1 MIGQLNTS
9 SANGERLRFQVVV
22 YLVVSVFVAL
32 LLRLWFLQIIRG
44 ESYRNLSENNRI
56 RLEDIPPT
64 RGIIYDRHGRILVD
78 NRPAFKLALVPAD
91 VSDLNQTLFKLG
103 RILEVEE
110 PELEEKVKSAPRGAP
125 FRPILLSRDMNRDQV
140 AAVETY
146 RFNLPGVMVQIEPR
160 RSYEMP
166 SFAAHLI
173 GYLGEIEETQLKERR
188 HEGYKIGDYLGK
200 YGVEMEWEADLKGL
214 RGGRQVEADAAGRQ
228 LSILR
233 EVAPQPG
240 HNLILTLD
248 TQLQL
253 EAENALKGK
262 AGAIVAMDPNT
273 GDILAM
279 ASSPAFDQNQFVR
292 GFTPDEWQAIVDNP
306 LHPLENKAIQ
316 GQYPLGSTFKPVVA
330 TAALAEGLASPETIL
345 SCSGEYQLGNQV
357 YRCWKKRGH
366 GQISLYQALVQS
378 CDIYFYQLGQRLGID
393 LMSAYAQRYR
403 LGSRTLIRLNNEAGG
418 LVPTAQWKLRRFGV
432 PWQKGEDLVTA
443 IGQGFVLATPMQMA
457 VYYAAIANGGKFLR
471 PRVVLRVEDPEG
483 AVVKNVSPEILGK
496 LNVRPGVI
504 SFIQKALE
512 GAVNEPHGTG
522 RAAQLGGRLRSI
534 KVAGKT
540 GTAQVVRAPGEEEEE
555 GDESQIPY
563 EYRDHAWFV
572 AYAPAEAPEIVVVA
586 LVEHGGH
593 GGSAAAPLVRQVMEE
608 YFRNRPS
615 VQEAQGETGSS
626 ATSLGTGWQQA
637 AGSQQTEDSR
647 QRTALASRHQAPGT
661 KH

>member
-1 MIGQLNTS
+1 MIGQLNKS
-9 SANGERLRFQVVV
+9 PVNGERLRFQVVV

-32 LLRLWFLQIIRG
+32 LLRLWFLQIVRG

-56 RLEDIPPT
+56 RLEDVPPT

-91 VSDLNQTLFKLG
+91 VSDLNQTLGKLG
-103 RILEVEE
+103 QILDVEK
-110 PELEEKVKSAPRGAP
+110 PQLEEKVKSAPRGAP

-140 AAVETY
+140 AAVETHK
-146 RFNLPGVMVQIEPR
+146 FNLPGVMVQIEPR

-166 SFAAHLI
+166 YFAAHLI
-173 GYLGEIEETQLKERR
+173 GYLGEIEESQLKEKR
-188 HEGYKIGDYLGK
+188 HQGYKIGDYLGK
-200 YGVEMEWEADLKGL
+200 YGVEMEWESELKGL

-228 LSILR
+228 LSVLR
-233 EVAPQPG
+233 EVAPEPG
-240 HNLILTLD
+240 HNLVLTLD

-262 AGAIVAMDPNT
+262 AGAIVAMDPTT

-292 GFTPDEWQAIVDNP
+292 GLTPSEWQAIVDNP

-330 TAALAEGLASPETIL
+330 TAALAEGLISPETTL
-345 SCSGEYQLGNQV
+345 TCTGEYQLGNQV

-366 GQISLYQALVQS
+366 GQIDLYQALVQS
-378 CDIYFYQLGQRLGID
+378 CDIYFYQLGQKLGID
-393 LMSAYAQRYR
+393 LISAYAQRYR
-403 LGSRTLIRLNNEAGG
+403 LGSRTLIKLNNEAGG
-418 LVPTAQWKLRRFGV
+418 LVPTAQWKLRRLGI

-443 IGQGFVLATPMQMA
+443 IGQGFLLATPMQMA
-457 VYYAAIANGGKFLR
+457 VYYAAIANGGRFMR

-483 AVVKNVSPEILGK
+483 VVVKNVSPEILGK
-496 LNVRPGVI
+496 LNVNPNII
-504 SFIQKALE
+504 SFLQKALE

-522 RAAQLGGRLRSI
+522 QAAKLSGRLRNI

-540 GTAQVVRAPGEEEEE
+540 GTAQVVRAPEDEEKE
-555 GDESQIPY
+555 GDESETPY

-608 YFRNRPS
+608 YFKNRPQ
-615 VQEAQGETGSS
+615 VQEARR
-626 ATSLGTGWQQA
+626 
-637 AGSQQTEDSR
+637 AGVME
-647 QRTALASRHQAPGT
+647 
-661 KH
+661 

>member
-1 MIGQLNTS
+1 MIGPLNTS
-9 SANGERLRFQVVV
+9 SVNGERLRFQVVV
-22 YLVVSVFVAL
+22 YLVVSIFVVL

-91 VSDLNQTLFKLG
+91 VGDLKLTLDKLG
-103 RILEVEE
+103 RILKVEE
-110 PELEEKVKSAPRGAP
+110 PQLVEKVKSAPRGAP

-140 AAVETY
+140 AAVETH

-173 GYLGEIEETQLKERR
+173 GYLGEIEEAQLKEKR
-188 HEGYKIGDYLGK
+188 HQGYKLGDYLGK
-200 YGVEMEWEADLKGL
+200 YGVETEWEAELKGL

-228 LSILR
+228 LSVLR

-240 HNLILTLD
+240 HNLVLTLD

-253 EAENALKGK
+253 RAENALKGK
-262 AGAIVAMDPNT
+262 AGAIIAMDPTT

-292 GFTPDEWQAIVDNP
+292 GFTPSEWQAIVDNP

-330 TAALAEGLASPETIL
+330 TAALAEGLVNPETTL
-345 SCSGEYQLGNQV
+345 NCTGEYQLGNQL

-366 GQISLYQALVQS
+366 GQIALYQALVQS
-378 CDIYFYQLGQRLGID
+378 CDIYFYQLGQKLGID
-393 LMSAYAQRYR
+393 LLSAYAQRYR

-432 PWQKGEDLVTA
+432 RWQKGEDLVTA
-443 IGQGFVLATPMQMA
+443 IGQGFLLATPIQVA
-457 VYYAAIANGGKFLR
+457 VFYSAIANGGKFLR
-471 PRVVLRVEDPEG
+471 PRVVLRVEDPDG
-483 AVVKNVSPEILGK
+483 GVVKNVNPEILGR
-496 LNVRPGVI
+496 LNLNPGII
-504 SFIQKALE
+504 SFIQHALE
-512 GAVNEPHGTG
+512 GAVNEPNGTG
-522 RAAQLGGRLRSI
+522 RAGQMHGRLRSI

-540 GTAQVVRAPGEEEEE
+540 GTAQVVRAPEDEEEE
-555 GDESQIPY
+555 GEESQTPY

-572 AYAPAEAPEIVVVA
+572 AYAPAEAPEIVVVV

-593 GGSAAAPLVRQVMEE
+593 GGTAAAPLAREVMEE
-608 YFRNRPS
+608 YFSNRPP
-615 VQEAQGETGSS
+615 VQEAQDEAGSGQ
-626 ATSLGTGWQQA
+626 LA
-637 AGSQQTEDSR
+637 AGRRNQPPSTRD
-647 QRTALASRHQAPGT
+647 
-661 KH
+661 

>member
-1 MIGQLNTS
+1 MIGPLNTS
-9 SANGERLRFQVVV
+9 SVNGERLRFQVVV
-22 YLVVSVFVAL
+22 YLMVSVFVVL
-32 LLRLWFLQIIRG
+32 LLRLWFLQIIKG

-64 RGIIYDRHGRILVD
+64 RGIIYDRYGRILVD

-91 VSDLNQTLFKLG
+91 VSDMRQTLGKLG
-103 RILEVEE
+103 RILQIDELH
-110 PELEEKVKSAPRGAP
+110 LEEKVKSAPRGAP
-125 FRPILLSRDMNRDQV
+125 FRPVLLSRDMNRNQV
-140 AAVETY
+140 AAVETH
-146 RFNLPGVMVQIEPR
+146 RFNLPGVMVQIQPR

-173 GYLGEIEETQLKERR
+173 GYLGEIEEAQLREKR
-188 HEGYKIGDYLGK
+188 HQGYKLGDYLGK
-200 YGVEMEWEADLKGL
+200 YGVEMEWEGELKGL

-233 EVAPQPG
+233 EVAPEPG

-253 EAENALKGK
+253 RAENALKDK
-262 AGAIVAMDPNT
+262 AGAIIAMDPTT

-292 GFTPDEWQAIVDNP
+292 GFAPNEWQAIVDNP

-330 TAALAEGLASPETIL
+330 TAALAEGLINPAATFY
-345 SCSGEYQLGNQV
+345 CTGEYQLGNQV

-366 GQISLYQALVQS
+366 GQIALFQALVQS
-378 CDIYFYQLGQRLGID
+378 CDVYFYQLGQKLGID
-393 LMSAYAQRYR
+393 LLSTYAQRYR

-443 IGQGFVLATPMQMA
+443 IGQGFLLATPVQMA

-471 PRVVLRVEDPEG
+471 PRVVLRVEDPDG
-483 AVVKNVSPEILGK
+483 GVIKNVSPEILGN
-496 LNVRPGVI
+496 LNLSPKII
-504 SFIQKALE
+504 SFLQKALA
-512 GAVNEPHGTG
+512 GAVNEPNGTG
-522 RAAQLGGRLRSI
+522 RAAQLRGRLRSI

-540 GTAQVVRAPGEEEEE
+540 GTAQVVRAPEDEEEE

-563 EYRDHAWFV
+563 EHRDHAWFV
-572 AYAPAEAPEIVVVA
+572 AYAPAEAPEIVVVV

-593 GGSAAAPLVRQVMEE
+593 GGSAAAPLAREVMEE
-608 YFRNRPS
+608 YFSNRPP
-615 VQEAQGETGSS
+615 VQEARR
-626 ATSLGTGWQQA
+626 
-637 AGSQQTEDSR
+637 AGVME
-647 QRTALASRHQAPGT
+647 
-661 KH
+661 

>member
-1 MIGQLNTS
+1 MIGPLNS
-9 SANGERLRFQVVV
+9 SSLNGERLRFQVVV
-22 YLVVSVFVAL
+22 YLVVSVFVVL
-32 LLRLWFLQIIRG
+32 LLQLWFLQIIRG

-64 RGIIYDRHGRILVD
+64 RGIIYDRDGRILVD

-91 VSDLNQTLFKLG
+91 ASDLKQTLGKLG
-103 RILEVEE
+103 RILKVET
-110 PELEEKVKSAPRGAP
+110 PQLEEKVKSAPRGAP

-140 AAVETY
+140 AAVETH

-160 RSYEMP
+160 RSYEMQ

-173 GYLGEIEETQLKERR
+173 GYLGEIEEAQLKDRK
-188 HEGYKIGDYLGK
+188 HLGYKLGDYLGK
-200 YGVEMEWEADLKGL
+200 YGVEMEWEAELKGL

-253 EAENALKGK
+253 RAESALEGK
-262 AGAIVAMDPNT
+262 AGAIIAIDPTT

-292 GFTPDEWQAIVDNP
+292 GFTPSEWRAIVDNP

-316 GQYPLGSTFKPVVA
+316 GQYPLGSTFKPVVV
-330 TAALAEGLASPETIL
+330 TAALAEGLVDPDTTF

-366 GQISLYQALVQS
+366 GQIALYQALVQS
-378 CDIYFYQLGQRLGID
+378 CDVYFYQLGQKLGVD
-393 LMSAYAQRYR
+393 LMSAYARRYR

-432 PWQKGEDLVTA
+432 PWQKGEDLVVA
-443 IGQGFVLATPMQMA
+443 IGQGFLLATPIQMA
-457 VYYAAIANGGKFLR
+457 VFYAAIANGGKFLR
-471 PRVVLRVEDPEG
+471 PRVVLRVEDPDG
-483 AVVKNVSPEILGK
+483 GVVKNVSPEILGH
-496 LNVRPGVI
+496 LNLSPDTI
-504 SFIQKALE
+504 SFLQHALE
-512 GAVNEPHGTG
+512 GVVNEPRGTG
-522 RAAQLGGRLRSI
+522 RAAQLRGRLGTI

-540 GTAQVVRAPGEEEEE
+540 GTAQVVRAPEDEEEEQ
-555 GDESQIPY
+555 DENQIPY
-563 EYRDHAWFV
+563 EFRDHAWFA
-572 AYAPAEAPEIVVVA
+572 AYAPAESAEIVVVV

-593 GGSAAAPLVRQVMEE
+593 GGSAAAPLAREVMEE
-608 YFRNRPS
+608 YFKNRPP
-615 VQEAQGETGSS
+615 VQEARR
-626 ATSLGTGWQQA
+626 
-637 AGSQQTEDSR
+637 AGVME
-647 QRTALASRHQAPGT
+647 
-661 KH
+661 

>member
-1 MIGQLNTS
+1 MIRQLNTS

-22 YLVVSVFVAL
+22 YLVVSIFVAL

-56 RLEDIPPT
+56 RLEDVPPT

-91 VSDLNQTLFKLG
+91 VSDLGQTLGKLG
-103 RILEVEE
+103 RILEVEK
-110 PELEEKVKSAPRGAP
+110 PRLEEKVISAPKGAP
-125 FRPILLSRDMNRDQV
+125 FSPILLSRDMNRDQV
-140 AAVETY
+140 AAVETH

-173 GYLGEIEETQLKERR
+173 GYLGEIEEGQLKERR
-188 HEGYKIGDYLGK
+188 HQGYKLGDYLGK
-200 YGVEMEWEADLKGL
+200 YGVEMEWEAELKGQ
-214 RGGRQVEADAAGRQ
+214 RGGKQVEADAAGRQ

-233 EVAPQPG
+233 EVASQPG

-253 EAENALKGK
+253 QAESALEGK
-262 AGAIVAMDPNT
+262 AGAIIAMDPNT

-279 ASSPAFDQNQFVR
+279 ASSPAFDQNKFVR
-292 GFTPDEWQAIVDNP
+292 GFTPYEWQALVDNP

-330 TAALAEGLASPETIL
+330 SAALAEGLVDPETTL
-345 SCSGEYQLGNQV
+345 GCNGEYQLGNQV

-366 GQISLYQALVQS
+366 GQIALYQALVQS
-378 CDIYFYQLGQRLGID
+378 CDVYFYQLGQKLGID
-393 LMSAYAQRYR
+393 LMSDYAQRYR

-418 LVPTAQWKLRRFGV
+418 LVPTAQWKLRRFGI

-443 IGQGFVLATPMQMA
+443 IGQGFLLATPMQMA
-457 VYYAAIANGGKFLR
+457 VFYAAIANGGKFLR

-483 AVVKNVSPEILGK
+483 VVVKNVSPEIVGK
-496 LNVRPGVI
+496 LNLRPEVI

-512 GAVNEPHGTG
+512 GVVNEPRGTG
-522 RAAQLGGRLRSI
+522 RAAQLGGGMRGI

-540 GTAQVVRAPGEEEEE
+540 GTAQVVRAAEDEKEE
-555 GDESQIPY
+555 GDESEIPY

-572 AYAPAEAPEIVVVA
+572 AYAPAEAPEIVVVV

-593 GGSAAAPLVRQVMEE
+593 GGSAAAPLARQVMEE
-608 YFRNRPS
+608 YFKNRFE
-615 VQEAQGETGSS
+615 VQEAEGEAGS
-626 ATSLGTGWQQA
+626 WQQA
-637 AGSQQTEDSR
+637 AGSQKIEDRR
-647 QRTALASRHQAPGT
+647 QRTALATRR
-661 KH
+661 

>member
-1 MIGQLNTS
+1 MIGSLNTS
-9 SANGERLRFQVVV
+9 SINGERLRFQVVV
-22 YLVVSVFVAL
+22 YLVVSVFVVL

-78 NRPAFKLALVPAD
+78 NRPAFKLALIPAD
-91 VSDLNQTLFKLG
+91 VSDLKHTLDKLG
-103 RILEVEE
+103 RILKVEE
-110 PELEEKVKSAPRGAP
+110 PQLEEKVKSAPRGAP

-140 AAVETY
+140 AAVETH

-173 GYLGEIEETQLKERR
+173 GYLGEIEEAQLKDRR
-188 HEGYKIGDYLGK
+188 QQGYKLGDYLGK
-200 YGVEMEWEADLKGL
+200 YGVEMEWEPELKGL

-233 EVAPQPG
+233 EVAPEPG

-253 EAENALKGK
+253 RAESALEGK
-262 AGAIVAMDPNT
+262 AGAIIAMDPTT

-292 GFTPDEWQAIVDNP
+292 GFTSSEWQAIVDNP

-330 TAALAEGLASPETIL
+330 TAALAEGLVDPETTF
-345 SCSGEYQLGNQV
+345 SCNGEYQLGNQA
-357 YRCWKKRGH
+357 YRCWRKRGH
-366 GQISLYQALVQS
+366 GQIALYQAVVQS
-378 CDIYFYQLGQRLGID
+378 CDIYFYQLGQKLGVD
-393 LMSAYAQRYR
+393 LMSAYAQRFR

-443 IGQGFVLATPMQMA
+443 IGQGFLLATPMQMA
-457 VYYAAIANGGKFLR
+457 VFYAAIANGGKFLR
-471 PRVVLRVEDPEG
+471 PRVVLRVEDPDG
-483 AVVKNVSPEILGK
+483 GVVKNVSPEILGN
-496 LNVRPGVI
+496 LNLSPDTI
-504 SFIQKALE
+504 SFIQNALE
-512 GAVNEPHGTG
+512 GAVNEPKGTG
-522 RAAQLGGRLRSI
+522 RAAQLRGRLRSI

-540 GTAQVVRAPGEEEEE
+540 GTAQVVRAPEDDEEEQ
-555 GDESQIPY
+555 DESQVPY
-563 EYRDHAWFV
+563 EFRDHAWFV
-572 AYAPAEAPEIVVVA
+572 AYAPAEAAEIVVVV

-593 GGSAAAPLVRQVMEE
+593 GGSAAAPLARQVMEE
-608 YFRNRPS
+608 YFKNRPP
-615 VQEAQGETGSS
+615 VQEAQGEAGS
-626 ATSLGTGWQQA
+626 WQQA
-637 AGSQQTEDSR
+637 AGR
-647 QRTALASRHQAPGT
+647 
-661 KH
+661 

>member
-1 MIGQLNTS
+1 MIGPLNTS
-9 SANGERLRFQVVV
+9 SINGERLRFQVVV
-22 YLVVSVFVAL
+22 YLVVSVFVVL

-78 NRPAFKLALVPAD
+78 NRPAFKLALIPAD
-91 VSDLNQTLFKLG
+91 VSDLKHTLDKLG
-103 RILEVEE
+103 RILKVEE
-110 PELEEKVKSAPRGAP
+110 PQLEEKVKSAPRGAP

-140 AAVETY
+140 AAVETH

-173 GYLGEIEETQLKERR
+173 GYLGEIEEAQLKDRR
-188 HEGYKIGDYLGK
+188 QQGYKLGDYLGK
-200 YGVEMEWEADLKGL
+200 YGVEMEWEPELKGL

-233 EVAPQPG
+233 EVAPEPG

-253 EAENALKGK
+253 RAESALEGK
-262 AGAIVAMDPNT
+262 AGAIIAMDPTT

-292 GFTPDEWQAIVDNP
+292 GFTSSEWQAIVDNP

-330 TAALAEGLASPETIL
+330 TAALAEGLVDPETTF
-345 SCSGEYQLGNQV
+345 SCNGEYQLGNQA
-357 YRCWKKRGH
+357 YRCWRKRGH
-366 GQISLYQALVQS
+366 GQIALYQAVVQS
-378 CDIYFYQLGQRLGID
+378 CDIYFYQLGQKLGVD
-393 LMSAYAQRYR
+393 LMSAYAQRFR

-443 IGQGFVLATPMQMA
+443 IGQGFLLATPMQMA
-457 VYYAAIANGGKFLR
+457 VFYAAIANGGKFLR
-471 PRVVLRVEDPEG
+471 PRVVLRVEDPDG
-483 AVVKNVSPEILGK
+483 GVVKNVSPEILGN
-496 LNVRPGVI
+496 LNLSPDTI
-504 SFIQKALE
+504 SFIQNALE
-512 GAVNEPHGTG
+512 GAVNEPKGTG
-522 RAAQLGGRLRSI
+522 RAAQLRGRLRSI

-540 GTAQVVRAPGEEEEE
+540 GTAQVVRAPEDDEEEQ
-555 GDESQIPY
+555 DENQVPY
-563 EYRDHAWFV
+563 EFRDHAWFV
-572 AYAPAEAPEIVVVA
+572 AYAPAEAAEIVVVV

-593 GGSAAAPLVRQVMEE
+593 GGSAAAPLARQVMEE
-608 YFRNRPS
+608 YFKNRPP
-615 VQEAQGETGSS
+615 VQEAQGEAGS
-626 ATSLGTGWQQA
+626 WQQA
-637 AGSQQTEDSR
+637 AGR
-647 QRTALASRHQAPGT
+647 
-661 KH
+661 

>member
-1 MIGQLNTS
+1 MIGSLNTS
-9 SANGERLRFQVVV
+9 SINGERLRFQVVV
-22 YLVVSVFVAL
+22 YLVVSVFVVL

-78 NRPAFKLALVPAD
+78 NRPAFKLALIPAD
-91 VSDLNQTLFKLG
+91 VSDLKHTLDKLG
-103 RILEVEE
+103 RILKVEE
-110 PELEEKVKSAPRGAP
+110 PQLEEKVKSAPRGAP

-140 AAVETY
+140 AAVETH

-173 GYLGEIEETQLKERR
+173 GYLGEIEEAQLKDRR
-188 HEGYKIGDYLGK
+188 QQGYKLGDYLGK
-200 YGVEMEWEADLKGL
+200 YGVEMEWEPELKGL

-233 EVAPQPG
+233 EVAPEPG

-253 EAENALKGK
+253 RAESALEGK
-262 AGAIVAMDPNT
+262 AGAIIAMDPTT

-292 GFTPDEWQAIVDNP
+292 GFTSSEWQAIVDNP

-330 TAALAEGLASPETIL
+330 TAALAEGLVDPETTF
-345 SCSGEYQLGNQV
+345 SCNGEYQLGNQA
-357 YRCWKKRGH
+357 YRCWRKRGH
-366 GQISLYQALVQS
+366 GQIALYQAVVQS
-378 CDIYFYQLGQRLGID
+378 CDIYFYQLGQKLGVD
-393 LMSAYAQRYR
+393 LMSAYAQRFR

-443 IGQGFVLATPMQMA
+443 IGQGFLLATPMQMA
-457 VYYAAIANGGKFLR
+457 VFYAAIANGGKFLR
-471 PRVVLRVEDPEG
+471 PRVVLRVEDPDG
-483 AVVKNVSPEILGK
+483 GVVKNVSPEILGN
-496 LNVRPGVI
+496 LNLSPDTI
-504 SFIQKALE
+504 SFIQNALE
-512 GAVNEPHGTG
+512 GAVNEPKGTG
-522 RAAQLGGRLRSI
+522 RAAQLRGRLRSI

-540 GTAQVVRAPGEEEEE
+540 GTAQVVRAPEDDEEEQ
-555 GDESQIPY
+555 DESQVPY
-563 EYRDHAWFV
+563 EFRDHAWFV
-572 AYAPAEAPEIVVVA
+572 AYAPAEAAEIVVVV

-593 GGSAAAPLVRQVMEE
+593 GGSAAAPLARQVMEE
-608 YFRNRPS
+608 YFKNRPP
-615 VQEAQGETGSS
+615 VQEAQGEAGSP
-626 ATSLGTGWQQA
+626 AAKLGTGWQQA
-637 AGSQQTEDSR
+637 AGR
-647 QRTALASRHQAPGT
+647 
-661 KH
+661 

>member
-1 MIGQLNTS
+1 MIGPLNTS
-9 SANGERLRFQVVV
+9 SVNGERLRFQVVV
-22 YLVVSVFVAL
+22 YLVVSIFVVL

-91 VSDLNQTLFKLG
+91 VSDLKLTLGKLG
-103 RILEVEE
+103 RILKVEK
-110 PELEEKVKSAPRGAP
+110 PQLEEKVKSAPRGAP

-140 AAVETY
+140 AAVETH

-173 GYLGEIEETQLKERR
+173 GYLGEIEEAQLKERR
-188 HEGYKIGDYLGK
+188 HLGYKLGDYLGK

-214 RGGRQVEADAAGRQ
+214 RGGRQIEADAGGRQ

-253 EAENALKGK
+253 RAENALEGK
-262 AGAIVAMDPNT
+262 AGAIIAMDPTT

-279 ASSPAFDQNQFVR
+279 TSSPAFDQNQFVR
-292 GFTPDEWQAIVDNP
+292 GFTPSEWQAIVDDP

-330 TAALAEGLASPETIL
+330 TAALAEGLVDPKTTF
-345 SCSGEYQLGNQV
+345 SCSGEYRLGNQV

-366 GQISLYQALVQS
+366 GQIALYQALVQS
-378 CDIYFYQLGQRLGID
+378 CDVYFYQLGQKLGVD

-403 LGSRTLIRLNNEAGG
+403 LGSRTLVRLNNEAGG
-418 LVPTAQWKLRRFGV
+418 LVPTAQWKMRRFGV

-443 IGQGFVLATPMQMA
+443 IGQGFLLATPIQMA
-457 VYYAAIANGGKFLR
+457 VFYGAIANGGKFLR
-471 PRVVLRVEDPEG
+471 PRVVLRVEDPDG
-483 AVVKNVSPEILGK
+483 GVVKNVSPEISGK
-496 LNVRPGVI
+496 LNLSPDTI
-504 SFIQKALE
+504 SFIQNALE
-512 GAVNEPHGTG
+512 GAVNEPNGTG
-522 RAAQLGGRLRSI
+522 RAAQMRGRLQSI

-540 GTAQVVRAPGEEEEE
+540 GTAQVVRAPEDGEEER
-555 GDESQIPY
+555 DESQTPY

-572 AYAPAEAPEIVVVA
+572 AYAPTEAAEILVVV

-593 GGSAAAPLVRQVMEE
+593 GGSAAAPLAREVMEE
-608 YFRNRPS
+608 YFKNRPP
-615 VQEAQGETGSS
+615 VQEAQDKAGS
-626 ATSLGTGWQQA
+626 WQQA
-637 AGSQQTEDSR
+637 AGR
-647 QRTALASRHQAPGT
+647 RN
-661 KH
+661 

>member
-1 MIGQLNTS
+1 MIGQLNKS
-9 SANGERLRFQVVV
+9 PVNGERLRFQVVV
-22 YLVVSVFVAL
+22 YLVVSIFVAL
-32 LLRLWFLQIIRG
+32 LLRLWFLQIVRG

-56 RLEDIPPT
+56 RLEDVPAT

-91 VSDLNQTLFKLG
+91 VRDLKQTLGKLG
-103 RILEVEE
+103 QILDVEK
-110 PELEEKVKSAPRGAP
+110 PQLEEKVKSAPRGAP

-140 AAVETY
+140 AAVETHK
-146 RFNLPGVMVQIEPR
+146 FNLPGVMVEIEPR

-166 SFAAHLI
+166 YFAAHLI
-173 GYLGEIEETQLKERR
+173 GYLGEIEESQLKEKR
-188 HEGYKIGDYLGK
+188 HQGYKIGDYLGK
-200 YGVEMEWEADLKGL
+200 YGVEMEWEPELKGL

-233 EVAPQPG
+233 EVAPEPG
-240 HNLILTLD
+240 HNLVLALD

-262 AGAIVAMDPNT
+262 AGAIVAMDPTT

-292 GFTPDEWQAIVDNP
+292 GLTPDEWQAIVDNP

-330 TAALAEGLASPETIL
+330 TAALAEGLITPETTL
-345 SCSGEYQLGNQV
+345 SCTGEYQLGNQV

-366 GQISLYQALVQS
+366 GQIDLYQALVQS
-378 CDIYFYQLGQRLGID
+378 CDIYFYQLGQKLGID

-418 LVPTAQWKLRRFGV
+418 LVPTAQWKLRRMGI

-443 IGQGFVLATPMQMA
+443 IGQGFLLATPMQMV
-457 VYYAAIANGGKFLR
+457 VYYAAIANGGRFLR

-483 AVVKNVSPEILGK
+483 VVVKNVSPEIVGE
-496 LNVRPGVI
+496 LNVSPDII
-504 SFIQKALE
+504 SFLQKALE
-512 GAVNEPHGTG
+512 GAVNDPHGTG
-522 RAAQLGGRLRSI
+522 RAAQLRGRLRSI

-540 GTAQVVRAPGEEEEE
+540 GTAQVVRAPEDEEKE
-555 GDESQIPY
+555 GDETETPY

-608 YFRNRPS
+608 YFKNRPQ
-615 VQEAQGETGSS
+615 VQEAQDQAGSKR
-626 ATSLGTGWQQA
+626 LA
-637 AGSQQTEDSR
+637 AGSQRTEDR
-647 QRTALASRHQAPGT
+647 GQRTAIASRH
-661 KH
+661 

>member
-1 MIGQLNTS
+1 MIRQLNTS

-22 YLVVSVFVAL
+22 YLVVSIFVAL

-56 RLEDIPPT
+56 RLEDVPPT

-91 VSDLNQTLFKLG
+91 VSDLGQTLGKLG
-103 RILEVEE
+103 RILEVEK
-110 PELEEKVKSAPRGAP
+110 PRLEEKVISAPKGAP
-125 FRPILLSRDMNRDQV
+125 FSPILLSRDMNRDQV
-140 AAVETY
+140 AAVETH

-173 GYLGEIEETQLKERR
+173 GYLGEIEEGQLKERR
-188 HEGYKIGDYLGK
+188 HQGYKLGDYLGK
-200 YGVEMEWEADLKGL
+200 YGVEMEWEAELKGQ
-214 RGGRQVEADAAGRQ
+214 RGGKQVEADAAGRQ

-233 EVAPQPG
+233 EVASQPG

-253 EAENALKGK
+253 QAESALEGK
-262 AGAIVAMDPNT
+262 AGAIIAMDPNT

-279 ASSPAFDQNQFVR
+279 ASSPAFDQNKFVR
-292 GFTPDEWQAIVDNP
+292 GFTPYEWQALVDNP

-330 TAALAEGLASPETIL
+330 SAALAEGLVDPETTL
-345 SCSGEYQLGNQV
+345 GCNGEYQLGNQV

-366 GQISLYQALVQS
+366 GQIALYQALVQS
-378 CDIYFYQLGQRLGID
+378 CDVYFYQLGQKLGID
-393 LMSAYAQRYR
+393 LMSDYAQRYR

-418 LVPTAQWKLRRFGV
+418 LVPTAQWKLRRFGI

-443 IGQGFVLATPMQMA
+443 IGQGFLLATPMQMA
-457 VYYAAIANGGKFLR
+457 VFYAAIANGGKFLR

-483 AVVKNVSPEILGK
+483 VVVKNVSPEIVGK
-496 LNVRPGVI
+496 LNLRPEVI
-504 SFIQKALE
+504 SFMQKALE
-512 GAVNEPHGTG
+512 GVVNEPRGTG
-522 RAAQLGGRLRSI
+522 RAAQLGGGMRGI

-540 GTAQVVRAPGEEEEE
+540 GTAQVVRAAEDEKEE
-555 GDESQIPY
+555 GDESEIPY

-572 AYAPAEAPEIVVVA
+572 AYAPAEAPEIVVVV

-593 GGSAAAPLVRQVMEE
+593 GGSAAAPLARQVMEE
-608 YFRNRPS
+608 YFKNRFE
-615 VQEAQGETGSS
+615 VQEAEGEAGS
-626 ATSLGTGWQQA
+626 WQQA
-637 AGSQQTEDSR
+637 AGSQKIEDRR
-647 QRTALASRHQAPGT
+647 QRTALATRR
-661 KH
+661 

>member
-1 MIGQLNTS
+1 MIGPLNTS
-9 SANGERLRFQVVV
+9 SVNGERLRFQVVV
-22 YLVVSVFVAL
+22 YLVVSVFVVL
-32 LLRLWFLQIIRG
+32 LLRLWYLQIIRG

-91 VSDLNQTLFKLG
+91 ASNLKHTLGKLG
-103 RILEVEE
+103 RILQVEE
-110 PELEEKVKSAPRGAP
+110 LQLEEKVKNAPRGAP
-125 FRPILLSRDMNRDQV
+125 FRPILLSRDMDRDQV
-140 AAVETY
+140 AAVETH

-173 GYLGEIEETQLKERR
+173 GYLGEIEEAQLKDMR
-188 HEGYKIGDYLGK
+188 HLGYKLGDYVGK
-200 YGVEMEWEADLKGL
+200 YGVEMEWEKELKGV

-253 EAENALKGK
+253 RAESSLEGK
-262 AGAIVAMDPNT
+262 AGAIIAMDPTT

-279 ASSPAFDQNQFVR
+279 ASSPAFDQNQFVK
-292 GFTPDEWQAIVDNP
+292 GFTPSEWQAIVDNP

-330 TAALAEGLASPETIL
+330 TAALAEGLVDPETTF
-345 SCSGEYQLGNQV
+345 SCNGEYQLGNQV

-366 GQISLYQALVQS
+366 GKIALYQAVVQS
-378 CDIYFYQLGQRLGID
+378 CDIYFYQLGQKLGID

-432 PWQKGEDLVTA
+432 PWQKGEDLVIA
-443 IGQGFVLATPMQMA
+443 IGQGFLLATPMQMA
-457 VYYAAIANGGKFLR
+457 VFYAAIANGGKFLR
-471 PRVVLRVEDPEG
+471 PRVVLRVEDPDG
-483 AVVKNVSPEILGK
+483 GVVKNVSPEILGN
-496 LNVRPGVI
+496 LNVSRDTI
-504 SFIQKALE
+504 SFLQHALR
-512 GAVNEPHGTG
+512 GAVNEPRGTG
-522 RAAQLGGRLRSI
+522 RAAQLRGRLRSI
-534 KVAGKT
+534 TVAGKT
-540 GTAQVVRAPGEEEEE
+540 GTAQVVRAPEDEEEEQ
-555 GDESQIPY
+555 DESEVPY
-563 EYRDHAWFV
+563 EFRDHAWFA
-572 AYAPAEAPEIVVVA
+572 AYAPAEAAEIVVVV

-593 GGSAAAPLVRQVMEE
+593 GGSTAAPLARQVMEE
-608 YFRNRPS
+608 YFKNRPP
-615 VQEAQGETGSS
+615 VQEARR
-626 ATSLGTGWQQA
+626 
-637 AGSQQTEDSR
+637 AGVME
-647 QRTALASRHQAPGT
+647 
-661 KH
+661 